1 MKTLLDDE
9 TDWLFE
15 GASYD
20 EELRLYLV
28 EGFESEVPEEDA
40 QGGVPVDVHPLTTTD
55 ESRRYELRFPR
66 PIAWQCTEADL
77 VQPDLGAR
85 ADDDGAVQILEGS
98 AYLAYHDADG
108 LETELGPLRHFR
120 VRTEDEVVDVICDA
134 APELRLVPIE
144 ELAERP

>member
-1 MKTLLDDE
+1 MKTLLDDG
-9 TDWLFE
+9 TTWLFE

-28 EGFESEVPEEDA
+28 EGFELPVPEEDA
-40 QGGVPVDVHPLTTTD
+40 MGGVPVDVHPLSSTD

-85 ADDDGAVQILEGS
+85 ADDDGAVQVLAAS
-98 AYLAYHDADG
+98 AYLAYHDAED

-120 VRTEDEVVDVICDA
+120 VRADDEVVDVICDA
-134 APELRLVPIE
+134 APELRAVAPE
-144 ELAERP
+144 ELAER

>member
-1 MKTLLDDE
+1 MKTLLDDG
-9 TDWLFE
+9 TTWLFE

-28 EGFESEVPEEDA
+28 EGFELPVPEEDA
-40 QGGVPVDVHPLTTTD
+40 VGGVPVDVHPLTSTD
-55 ESRRYELRFPR
+55 ESRRFELRFPR

-85 ADDDGAVQILEGS
+85 ADDEGAVQVLAGS
-98 AYLAYHDADG
+98 AYLTYHDAEG

-120 VRTEDEVVDVICDA
+120 VRTDDEVVDVICDA
-134 APELRLVPIE
+134 PPELRAVAAE
-144 ELAERP
+144 ELAER